1 MTDTLRDLFSNH
13 IENYIQQRS
22 AKQSN
27 NKGYLSKFGHLFPH
41 TSNAES
47 KTHAARQLQQALVN
61 ATNITH
67 KDHNALAFGEL
78 GTLFSQ
84 VLWTPPY
91 VLHKSLDNVDKKTTE
106 YVLLPNTTVVENS
119 STTSVTAAQT

>member
-84 VLWTPPY
+84 VLRTPPY